1 MTDKQ
6 HIVDELA
13 EVLNRWQMLL
23 ASLSEEQIHTPL
35 LPSTWTV
42 KDVVAHLWSWQQAS
56 VARAEAAV
64 QDRQPAY
71 PRWWQI
77 LGPDPD
83 EDVDRTN
90 AWLYEASRGNPW
102 QVVYDDWKSQFMH
115 YLELLQQVPE
125 GDFLQPGHFTWMG
138 KYALADS
145 ANGSLEHHREHYD
158 DLTAWL
164 REHGG

>member
-13 EVLNRWQMLL
+13 EVFNRWQMLL
-23 ASLSEEQIHTPL
+23 ASLSEEQINTPL

-64 QDRQPAY
+64 QDRQPDY

-77 LGPDPD
+77 LGPNPD

-90 AWLYEASRGNPW
+90 AWLYEASRGKLW

-115 YLELLQQVPE
+115 YLEL
-125 GDFLQPGHFTWMG
+125 F
-138 KYALADS
+138 
-145 ANGSLEHHREHYD
+145 
-158 DLTAWL
+158 
-164 REHGG
+164 